1 MSGATDDRSERV
13 ADELWDRVR
22 TMAARAAKL
31 EEADALG
38 ELDEEG
44 RGRLAALRLRCSRA
58 TERARLA
65 DDIADRFADVRTHR
79 AIVARTAFST
89 GEPRHR

>member
-1 MSGATDDRSERV
+1 
-13 ADELWDRVR
+13 
-22 TMAARAAKL
+22 MAARAAEL

-44 RGRLAALRLRCSRA
+44 RGRLAALRIRCSRA

-65 DDIADRFADVRTHR
+65 DDIADSFADVRRPARGAGAHSILYGR
-79 AIVARTAFST
+79 SSPPLRVA
-89 GEPRHR
+89 

>member
-1 MSGATDDRSERV
+1 MDDRSENV
-13 ADELWDRVR
+13 ADELWNRVR

-44 RGRLAALRLRCSRA
+44 RGRLAALRIRCSRA

-65 DDIADRFADVRTHR
+65 DDIADQFADVRARR
-79 AIVARTAFST
+79 ATGPYTAFST
-89 GEPRHR
+89 GDPRRP

>member
-1 MSGATDDRSERV
+1 MADQSERV

-44 RGRLAALRLRCSRA
+44 RGRLAALRIRCSRA

-65 DDIADRFADVRTHR
+65 DDIADSFADVRARR
-79 AIVARTAFST
+79 AAPARTAFST
-89 GEPRHR
+89 GDPRLR